1 MNALLSGPFL
11 MFAYSVVG
19 LAGLAVIGL
28 AVASLLRS
36 FTPGSQ
42 ARPREGTERKL
53 SRATLY
59 SLGLGAAVLG
69 GVGLLALLVFR
80 LSPGASL
87 AWALG
92 VGLFVGLV
100 AELLLVYLP
109 SRRQVEEKVIAI
121 DADGREAQVVIPI
134 PANGLGEVAYHDGDE
149 TINLGARSAD
159 GRAIPAGA
167 TVIIERVTNRVASVQ
182 PVAVSGTLQTD

>member
-1 MNALLSGPFL
+1 MNALLSGPVL
-11 MFAYSVVG
+11 LFAYSVVG
-19 LAGLAVIGL
+19 VAGLLVIAL

-36 FTPGSQ
+36 FTPGRQ
-42 ARPREGTERKL
+42 ARPQEGAERKL
-53 SRATLY
+53 SRASLY

-69 GVGLLALLVFR
+69 GVGLLALLLFD

-92 VGLFVGLV
+92 AGLLVGLF

-109 SRRQVEEKVIAI
+109 SRRQVKEAVIAI
-121 DADGREAQVVIPI
+121 DADGREARVVIPI
-134 PANGLGEVAYHDGDE
+134 PATGLGEVAYDDGDE

-159 GRAIPAGA
+159 GRAIPSGV
-167 TVIIERVTNRVASVQ
+167 TVIIERVTNRVAIVQ
-182 PVAVSGTLQTD
+182 PVGAPGTLRPD